1 MERRPALAI
10 ALTAT
15 ALLAACSSSDG
26 GATSSSSTATQSAT
40 SAAPGTSVTAG
51 ASDTSTVPAPA
62 SSASTSPGGTTAQ
75 GGTPDVSI
83 TPAADAVVAPNTPV
97 TVRATG
103 GTLGPV
109 TVTSADGQALPGG
122 VKDGVWT
129 ASSGLVPGSRYTV
142 NATVLH
148 PDGTSHPSTSSFT
161 AKRAGILATYHV
173 LYDNMTVGVG
183 APVSIQFDSPVASKA
198 MKAEIERHALVTT
211 APAVQGSWGWLDDR
225 QLMWRPAE
233 FWKPGTKV
241 TLKANLQGLQ
251 TGENKYVGKSAT
263 GVFTVGPAMISSVDM
278 VKHEMTVTR
287 DGKVLKTIPVS
298 TGKSTEERFVTRS
311 GTKVIIDKSGD
322 MTMDSST
329 VGIPK
334 GNPQYYKLDTRY
346 NLRVTWTGEFLHA
359 APWSVGAQGRANV
372 SHGCTNMSLDNA
384 AWMFQNSNIGDVVK
398 FTGSNRPFLPTEGI
412 GVWEYTFDQ
421 WKARSALAA

>member
-51 ASDTSTVPAPA
+51 ASDTSAVPAPA